1 MLWALGWL
9 LVGSD
14 AQEGTKFVLL
24 NWSTSPTILFITTQV
39 YATHISTMP
48 GRRYH
53 ILLHVWRPSGD
64 HCLTAAILMRW
75 SGRTLRLTVAASG
88 EVVTGTADI
97 VMAFNLANFLTSA
110 VVDAPVWI
118 DAAQVAAS
126 GAFCPNR
133 PHLWIM
139 QEHARKLNY
148 VQSKN
153 NLGRWLSAWQIN

>member
-24 NWSTSPTILFITTQV
+24 NWSTSPTILFLTSV
-39 YATHISTMP
+39 YATHTCTMP

-139 QEHARKLNY
+139 HACMNTQIQYY
-148 VQSKN
+148 V
-153 NLGRWLSAWQIN
+153 LGRWLLLAWQIN